1 MLEERSAGAVLFYR
15 DKETNIFLLLHYP
28 AGHWD
33 FSKGNIEKEESD
45 LETVRREVKEETG
58 ISNLTIFEGFKKIIE
73 YNYRRKSSLVHKR
86 VTYYLAE
93 SPTTDVKISFEH
105 LGYEWLNYD
114 GCMKK
119 LTFKNAKT
127 VLEAANEFL
136 KQKNETKTLDRFVS
150 QTAEGQKPQE

>member
-1 MLEERSAGAVLFYR
+1 MFWM
-15 DKETNIFLLLHYP
+15 DKETDVFLLLHYP

-33 FSKGNIEKEESD
+33 FPKGNIEKGESD

-58 ISNLTIFEGFKKIIE
+58 ISNIRILEGFKKIIE
-73 YNYRRKSSLVHKR
+73 YNYRREVSLVHKK
-86 VTYYLAE
+86 VVYYLAE
-93 SPTTDVKISFEH
+93 SHTMDVRISFEH
-105 LGYEWLNYD
+105 RAYDWLNYD

-136 KQKNETKTLDRFVS
+136 KQKSHTKTLDRFV
-150 QTAEGQKPQE
+150 